1 MVLTLG
7 CGKYRFNT
15 HDFGTVAGLPRLLDI
30 GQCNDAYSALVIAQ
44 ALAGAFGCGVNDLPL
59 SLIVS
64 WFEQKA
70 VAVFLTL
77 LALGVR
83 NVRLGPTLPG
93 FLTPALLDVL
103 VNRFGIAPITTAEAD
118 IDAALS
124 RKAA

>member
-1 MVLTLG
+1 M
-7 CGKYRFNT
+7 
-15 HDFGTVAGLPRLLDI
+15 
-30 GQCNDAYSALVIAQ
+30 GQCNDSYSALVVAQ
-44 ALAGAFGCGVNDLPL
+44 ALAKAFDCGVNELPL

-70 VAVFLTL
+70 AAVFLTL

-103 VNRFGIAPITTAEAD
+103 VNRFGIQPITTAEAD
-118 IDAALS
+118 VTAALN